1 MTINHFE
8 RLGLKPH
15 ISNSQLRMFR
25 NEPMA
30 FIGKYMLG
38 APDEAG
44 PGAWRGLAVEVG
56 LDRMLFGSDKHTAT
70 LAMFA
75 QWDELCQGEINDDT
89 DKERGALNNFLFQAC
104 DAFADSPVPLQR
116 QARVEI
122 QIPGIAVPL
131 IGFADWVWAGKEG
144 DKGWGSDLKT
154 TWRIPT
160 TGPDPDHVE
169 QVATYSRHFGVP
181 FELVY
186 CSPRKW
192 TRYTIAEA
200 TANEAW
206 ERVVETAHALQ
217 SLLAKVEDAH
227 DALSLFSSNYS
238 SYYFKPAMV
247 AALRAAKARR
257 LL

>member
-38 APDEAG
+38 VRDEAG
-44 PGAWRGLAVEVG
+44 PGAWRGLAVEAGVDA
-56 LDRMLFGSDKHTAT
+56 LLFGGTTEAAIN
-70 LAMFA
+70 AMQTEWDNQA
-75 QWDELCQGEINDDT
+75 QGVANDDAL
-89 DKERGALNNFLFQAC
+89 KEYNALPPFLMEASQ
-104 DAFADSPVPLQR
+104 AFADRRVPLHR
-116 QARVEI
+116 QARVEMRI
-122 QIPGIAVPL
+122 TDVAVPL
-131 IGFADWVWAGKEG
+131 IGFADWVWAPIDGRTG
-144 DKGWGSDLKT
+144 FGSDLKT
-154 TWRIPT
+154 TWRIPSE
-160 TGPDPDHVE
+160 PDPDHVE
-169 QVATYSRHFGVP
+169 QIATYSRFFNVP

-186 CSPRKW
+186 CSPKKW

-217 SLLAKVEDAH
+217 ALLAKVEDAH
-227 DALSLFSSNYS
+227 DALSMFASNYQ
-238 SYYFKPAMV
+238 SYYFKPLMIEAIKH
-247 AALRAAKARR
+247 LKARR
-257 LL
+257 HP